1 MIADEVAVVTSQP
14 EIPQGCPV
22 FVLEQGNEMSRTVET
37 QDAQPDEI
45 TAIEYFWRPG
55 CPFCARL
62 GSGLKAAGIPMNER
76 NIWDKPEYA
85 EIVRAVAGG
94 NETVPTVI
102 VGTVSMVNP
111 SVKQVQEAMAEH
123 APHLL

>member
-1 MIADEVAVVTSQP
+1 
-14 EIPQGCPV
+14 
-22 FVLEQGNEMSRTVET
+22 
-37 QDAQPDEI
+37 
-45 TAIEYFWRPG
+45 
-55 CPFCARL
+55 
-62 GSGLKAAGIPMNER
+62 MNER